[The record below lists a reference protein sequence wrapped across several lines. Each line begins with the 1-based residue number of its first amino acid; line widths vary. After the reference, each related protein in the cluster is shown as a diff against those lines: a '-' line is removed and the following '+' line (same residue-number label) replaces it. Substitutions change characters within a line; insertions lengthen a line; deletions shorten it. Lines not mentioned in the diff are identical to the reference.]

1 MTFDFS
7 GGDAADKV
15 VREAAATA
23 AEGTSSITG
32 DEGGMESHVVWMS
45 PISMCLE

>member
-1 MTFDFS
+1 MTYDFS

-15 VREAAATA
+15 VREAAAAA

-45 PISMCLE
+45 PITVFRE